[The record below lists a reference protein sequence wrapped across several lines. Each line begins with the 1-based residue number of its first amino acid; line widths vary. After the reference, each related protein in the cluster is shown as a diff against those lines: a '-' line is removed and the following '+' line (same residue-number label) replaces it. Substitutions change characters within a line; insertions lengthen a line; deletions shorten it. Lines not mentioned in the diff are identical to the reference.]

1 MRKTVMGSI
10 RFLLLSL
17 LVFGG
22 GLYITSYRGRS
33 TIFQ

>member
-22 GLYITSYRGRS
+22 GYTLFRLSN
-33 TIFQ
+33 